1 MDEDEKSIEVNMMNN
16 DQMTPAD
23 LALEE
28 EEIQML
34 LGQKKKR
41 LFPERSESWDNGDLA
56 VASGMN
62 EVFKT
67 FKLLIY
73 F

>member
-1 MDEDEKSIEVNMMNN
+1 MELQAGEGPLSPFVNDQLRAPIIHRGPMQIEVNMMNN

-34 LGQKKKR
+34 LGQ
-41 LFPERSESWDNGDLA
+41 
-56 VASGMN
+56 
-62 EVFKT
+62 
-67 FKLLIY
+67 
-73 F
+73 